1 MRDGSRLHIFAN
13 SFEMMLNSPST
24 NQTIAFSTRELDNR
38 LARRHLELVLAGLR
52 GEAAEWPALSRGDL
66 WARAD

>member
-1 MRDGSRLHIFAN
+1 
-13 SFEMMLNSPST
+13 MMLNSPST

-52 GEAAEWPALSRGDL
+52 GEAAVAPLSGR
-66 WARAD
+66 R

>member
-1 MRDGSRLHIFAN
+1 
-13 SFEMMLNSPST
+13 MMLNSPST